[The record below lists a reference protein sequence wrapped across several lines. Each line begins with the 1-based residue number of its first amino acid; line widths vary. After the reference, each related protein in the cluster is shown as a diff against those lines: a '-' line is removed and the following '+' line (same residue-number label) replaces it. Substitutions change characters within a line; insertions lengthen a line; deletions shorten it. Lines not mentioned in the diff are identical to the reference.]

1 MREKIVMQIAI
12 CTVLMLLGINIVNP
26 HENVA
31 GQQVAQETQTQTT
44 SGSAEPI
51 TWSVPTTIA
60 TNATLKPILKWDS
73 NLLHLVWVVNNTII
87 YTNSTTRGSS
97 WNTPKCV
104 VSRELNII
112 DFDYAV
118 QGDVH
123 LIAYTLANYSTYMT
137 FTDDGWTQVS
147 DEYVGRGIT
156 PSVLL
161 HATKTTATKDYE
173 MQIGYQGIVNQTIRM
188 NLADFTHNRTVF
200 DGSSIKLATHT
211 DILPLK
217 LAYADTVLVGN
228 TLYVIGGTE
237 DGVHGT
243 DTIFAFD
250 LNTYKITDAI
260 KMPYGVFGHAAV
272 AYNNSI
278 YIIGG
283 CTEDGN
289 YTKKIM
295 RYVPQERYVSVL
307 DIELPVGT
315 AFGFALLHPRSVNP
329 FDAIW
334 IMPGKCENNTCRDE
348 LWRLRLDTW
357 SIEVRARTDELA
369 ELPHAYY
376 GMKAVRD
383 GDCLFIFGGRS
394 GEQFVDRIYKLWMY
408 DGWRYIDSIALPY
421 GVADM
426 GIAMLGHVTYLFGGR
441 TANGYT
447 DDIIE
452 CFHEPWSYP
461 WEGPRI
467 VAKLAEPMAG
477 ICAVPTDSTAYLLG
491 GQTASEYKNEITEF
505 KPITYTLG
513 TALYSTTFD
522 NTSGWYL
529 NATDGN
535 TVQVSRGKLY
545 INSRADI
552 AGYAYALS
560 PYIETQYA
568 AFRISLDFRF
578 VGYDNQM
585 FWLIKDGGVGIGV
598 QRNSSQSGEY
608 GSMTFVDE
616 AGHYVFI
623 TYAWPDI
630 DYHLEVIVIPG
641 WAVYV
646 FLNGEYCGAYRTNH
660 LFTGSRYYLGDIGE
674 VPDSRGACYFDN
686 FAVHTVNVQQNVV
699 QKLAP
704 YYADG
709 FAQYELCLESY
720 PISLTPY
727 WDTTATG
734 TVSVVLNADN
744 SHATLTRWTPYNF
757 TSKLK
762 HVNITV
768 RLSTDNCRQTPE
780 LRTMGT
786 IVMQFDTLNIM
797 KKYASAM
804 YVNKRWVWIII
815 YTNTTITDGTGKL
828 LGRIK
833 FTGSGTYLFA
843 TNMENDTT
851 WMYLN
856 NTTGLYHMFT
866 VIGEP
871 QYGFDV
877 ATYGKQQWIV
887 WSDMRTGTYQIY
899 MRYTRDGGLTWR
911 EQRLTFGT
919 GYAKHP
925 QISLDN
931 SKDVHITYLENSEYI
946 WNIGYVK
953 YSSYGRRVERTE
965 ILTDFSDTQIS
976 GYYADGTPYAGA
988 VFASII
994 TDVNGAPHVIYLKDN
1009 ELKYTNK
1016 IGTVSENVESTKQDV
1031 FTLSDDVFSGN
1042 ATLQKNTLGNKYDA
1056 VENMIA
1062 AQNTKGAVKKLKEDI
1077 IPKTSGEWIVEASA
1091 SAEITDSNM
1100 EILASLEGPQVT
1112 ITKIEYLDIDQAAV
1126 YYYINWGAR
1135 TPKEVWAYLYSGNQL
1150 VKATKTP
1157 STDST
1162 SVVWDGLAQNV
1173 TYTTKIVATAT
1184 DNTSGSASK
1193 SFMISLAITNIC
1205 ILKVSDNSVKFTW
1218 YTSLPTSQNTIRV
1231 WDTNYDKTYNEVNPD
1246 VKKTEH
1252 ASPEITGLSTTTTYT
1267 YRITAGTV
1275 SNSSSFQ
1282 VPVIQIFNVVV
1293 NASTDKAVINWSTN
1307 VLTDTCLTW
1316 KVYKPA
1322 QDDYGWCWY
1331 YSSTQ
1336 TTTHTATIM
1345 NLNPGEQYEYYIIA
1359 HAKINN
1365 QNYMVQTDIME
1376 FHTKHKIISAASEAY
1391 YDSTRHTNGIRVY
1404 WETTDSNLRDY
1415 VIELCTPVC
1424 TPYDTP
1430 KVIYSTTVRESGNTH
1445 FIEIPKSVL
1454 SPYFVINIP
1463 YKCIISTAGTLETEI
1478 EAETETEILDYD
1490 NDGLSNAE
1498 ESCGW
1503 EVPIV
1508 KLFYNYWDMNVYTD
1522 IDSNAY
1528 LFYKYHVFSNPCDPD
1543 EDLDG
1548 WNDLEEKTHHTIP
1561 IKMRAW
1567 GGGGGGGKPPLI
1579 CKVSENPVDQPYI
1592 PDGKDTDNDGAIDSQ
1607 DGNPNFYS
1615 NTKFAVAI
1623 KDYLCSVP
1631 NGNAYL
1637 ELTTP
1642 SSEVQINSVTLPT
1655 CTQPSSP
1662 WYGLK
1667 DLFEVT
1673 APPSCKSIVLNL
1685 AMYVVRSGFTVQ
1697 ADIDEGYYSNYDG
1710 TLTLTYDIQTGMWTG
1725 EDRSDESNPL
1735 GYGHT
1740 MGDADPNYSPCGE
1753 VWFDI
1758 IQRDVDI
1765 KDNVGNVAGGGD
1777 TIPMFRELQL
1787 GTDPFKW
1794 DTDEDGLPD
1803 GWEIKYGLDPIDNTG
1818 DNGGGGDPDHDGASN
1833 YDEWN
1838 SGTNPVNSQNVP
1850 SPPAP
1855 IPWASYR
1862 VITCTS
1868 VNTFTT
1874 SIESTNNNDQLRIR
1888 VTNAQNDAM
1897 SDPIYGGL
1905 PNWLYSLNCGMDTII
1920 YPTLGHPEIAV
1931 LESSKATVHISVPK
1945 RYAQTPTV
1953 VGVHAYRTGEDYTPS
1968 SFTWEYTGVSVEIT
1982 AVFSN
1987 IPSGK
1992 MYNLN
1997 VLLDVGNELKNYYSE
2012 HSLYIL
2018 EDSTYYAGS
2027 FSFVQITDTHVGK
2040 TFWGYGLV
2048 GAQRSADYH
2057 MARLWGIFSYLD
2069 GGEVTPPKFAIFTG
2083 DLIDDPWDERGMQ
2096 LVRNIIKSV
2105 SFPVFCT
2112 PGNHDNFGPFYDKYI
2127 TEDNDYYFEWG
2138 HYFRFISYD
2147 SGLGFHQLT
2156 GLSLWTQQRTIMD
2169 WIENSQNV
2177 GRKHIFIFSHGP
2189 NVGDPEYRH
2198 IFLGIDNDK
2207 GFVEYLYW
2215 NKNYVEAVF
2224 AGHTHRDMIA
2234 YDVSSGDI
2242 DNPSHIIPNPTEEH
2256 AFYYSDATY
2265 YIITGAST

>member
-12 CTVLMLLGINIVNP
+12 CTVLMLLGTNIVNP

-44 SGSAEPI
+44 SGSTEPI
-51 TWSVPTTIA
+51 TWSTPATIA
-60 TNATLKPILKWDS
+60 TNATLKPILKWDN

-87 YTNSTTRGSS
+87 YTNSTNRGSS

-112 DFDYAV
+112 DFDYV
-118 QGDVH
+118 MQGDVH

-161 HATKTTATKDYE
+161 HATKTTDTKDYE

-188 NLADFTHNRTVF
+188 NLADFTHNRTGF

-217 LAYADTVLVGN
+217 LAYADTVLLGN
-228 TLYVIGGTE
+228 TLYMIGGTE
-237 DGVHGT
+237 DGIHGT

-250 LNTYKITDAI
+250 LNTYKITDTI
-260 KMPYGVFGHAAV
+260 RMPYGIFGHAAV

-334 IMPGKCENNTCRDE
+334 IMPGKCENNTYRDE

-357 SIEVRARTDELA
+357 SIEVRARTSL
-369 ELPHAYY
+369 LPHAYY

-461 WEGPRI
+461 WEVPRI
-467 VAKLAEPMAG
+467 VAKLAEPLAG

-513 TALYSTTFD
+513 AVLYSTTFD

-568 AFRISLDFRF
+568 AFRITLDFRF

-709 FAQYELCLESY
+709 FAQYELCFESY
-720 PISLTPY
+720 PLSLTPY

-734 TVSVVLNADN
+734 TVSVVLNANN

-762 HVNITV
+762 QVNITV

-786 IVMQFDTLNIM
+786 MVMQFDTVNIM

-833 FTGSGTYLFA
+833 FTGSGAYLLA
-843 TNMENDTT
+843 TNMENDAT

-856 NTTGLYHMFT
+856 NTTGLYHMFA

-899 MRYTRDGGLTWR
+899 MRYTRDAGLTWR

-953 YSSYGRRVERTE
+953 YSSYARRMDRTE

-994 TDVNGAPHVIYLKDN
+994 TDVNGAPHVIYQKDN
-1009 ELKYTNK
+1009 DLKYTNK
-1016 IGTVSENVESTKQDV
+1016 IGTVSENVESTKQEV
-1031 FTLSDDVFSGN
+1031 FTLPDDVFSGN

-1157 STDST
+1157 STGST

-1252 ASPEITGLSTTTTYT
+1252 ASPEITGLSATTT

-1282 VPVIQIFNVVV
+1282 VPVIQILNVVV
-1293 NASTDKAVINWSTN
+1293 NASTDKAVINWTTN

-1331 YSSTQ
+1331 NIKENTQ
-1336 TTTHTATIM
+1336 NHSATIT

-1365 QNYMVQTDIME
+1365 QNYMVQTDIRAFTTANTIRNLQIE
-1376 FHTKHKIISAASEAY
+1376 DY
-1391 YDSTRHTNGIRVY
+1391 YTTENGVRVY
-1404 WETTDSNLRDY
+1404 WESTDDAPHTYTVKMMLEGY
-1415 VIELCTPVC
+1415 EVLTKEITEGGTQHELCIPASQIPVKNI
-1424 TPYDTP
+1424 TYTF
-1430 KVIYSTTVRESGNTH
+1430 TVSSEIGNT
-1445 FIEIPKSVL
+1445 EVTMNCEKNTVSDRD
-1454 SPYFVINIP
+1454 
-1463 YKCIISTAGTLETEI
+1463 G
-1478 EAETETEILDYD
+1478 
-1490 NDGLSNAE
+1490 DGLSDAE
-1498 ESCGW
+1498 ELHGW
-1503 EVPIV
+1503 DVGIFSGVPQW
-1508 KLFYNYWDMNVYTD
+1508 YWWSEYWLYYYTTRSD
-1522 IDSNAY
+1522 PT
-1528 LFYKYHVFSNPCDPD
+1528 FSDYD
-1543 EDLDG
+1543 GDG
-1548 WNDLEEKTHHTIP
+1548 WNDYQERLHRTEP
-1561 IKMRAW
+1561 NRALGGGGV
-1567 GGGGGGGKPPLI
+1567 GGGGGHPYLI
-1579 CKVSENPVDQPYI
+1579 CGTIGLPSST
-1592 PDGKDTDNDGAIDSQ
+1592 PDGKDTDRDGLMDPVDPNPTISIGGTYIEVNIEQLEVHNQFGIDEVKVNLQMFPTPDPDYYFIYQNPSIDGSTATIQYKQRFHFTQEQEKIYINISCNRRTGDSWADVFLHHSDHTQ
-1607 DGNPNFYS
+1607 DTVVNLVYDVRRGEWTGDDYPGEGPNY
-1615 NTKFAVAI
+1615 
-1623 KDYLCSVP
+1623 
-1631 NGNAYL
+1631 
-1637 ELTTP
+1637 
-1642 SSEVQINSVTLPT
+1642 
-1655 CTQPSSP
+1655 
-1662 WYGLK
+1662 
-1667 DLFEVT
+1667 
-1673 APPSCKSIVLNL
+1673 
-1685 AMYVVRSGFTVQ
+1685 GFTTGEETSYY
-1697 ADIDEGYYSNYDG
+1697 AWGSMKFHITFIDTDIGSNGYVYGDVGEKFHGRN
-1710 TLTLTYDIQTGMWTG
+1710 LTY
-1725 EDRSDESNPL
+1725 
-1735 GYGHT
+1735 
-1740 MGDADPNYSPCGE
+1740 A
-1753 VWFDI
+1753 
-1758 IQRDVDI
+1758 
-1765 KDNVGNVAGGGD
+1765 
-1777 TIPMFRELQL
+1777 REIEL
-1787 GTDPFKW
+1787 GTNPYST
-1794 DTDEDGLPD
+1794 DTDGDSLPD
-1803 GWEIKYGLDPIDNTG
+1803 GWECMYGLNPLSYLGNDGADGNPDGDAYLNWEEYVRNTDPTKSPTSSLSVSYREICVYSDHFTTNVVSQSFNPPTCDPYYGVGEDWSQPTPYLDTISYPQLGCPEIVVRDATTNTANVYISIFHSYGVIKSAVVCAVCYSGGISQKKQATSVIFTENTNYWLKLVATFPFWWAETMKMYDLEVTVTNNTG
-1818 DNGGGGDPDHDGASN
+1818 GVST
-1833 YDEWN
+1833 YN
-1838 SGTNPVNSQNVP
+1838 SAHCLYVVESSDYNS
-1850 SPPAP
+1850 
-1855 IPWASYR
+1855 
-1862 VITCTS
+1862 
-1868 VNTFTT
+1868 NTFWF
-1874 SIESTNNNDQLRIR
+1874 
-1888 VTNAQNDAM
+1888 A
-1897 SDPIYGGL
+1897 
-1905 PNWLYSLNCGMDTII
+1905 
-1920 YPTLGHPEIAV
+1920 
-1931 LESSKATVHISVPK
+1931 
-1945 RYAQTPTV
+1945 
-1953 VGVHAYRTGEDYTPS
+1953 
-1968 SFTWEYTGVSVEIT
+1968 
-1982 AVFSN
+1982 
-1987 IPSGK
+1987 
-1992 MYNLN
+1992 
-1997 VLLDVGNELKNYYSE
+1997 
-2012 HSLYIL
+2012 
-2018 EDSTYYAGS
+2018 
-2027 FSFVQITDTHVGK
+2027 QITDTHCGR
-2040 TFWGYGLV
+2040 TFWGYALSD
-2048 GAQRSADYH
+2048 APQRTSMYH
-2057 MARLWGIFSYLD
+2057 MAMLYQLIKMLNER
-2069 GGEVTPPKFAIFTG
+2069 VPKPAFLLYTG
-2083 DLIDDPWDERGMQ
+2083 DLIDDPGDMSGMAT
-2096 LVRNIIKSV
+2096 VRQIIRMAN
-2105 SFPVFCT
+2105 FPVFCT
-2112 PGNHDNFGPFYDKYI
+2112 PGNHDGYILSPYDTYI
-2127 TEDNDYYFEWG
+2127 TTNKDYYFTWG
-2138 HYFRFISYD
+2138 NYRFISYD
-2147 SGLGFHQLT
+2147 SGSSVIFPFIPSTRLMGLT
-2156 GLSLWTQQRTIMD
+2156 GSQLSTLKS
-2169 WIENSQNV
+2169 WIEDAHNHGYRV
-2177 GRKHIFIFSHGP
+2177 FVFSHGP
-2189 NVGDPEYRH
+2189 NVGDPNYRH
-2198 IFLGIDNDK
+2198 IAIWIDNDK
-2207 GFVEYLYW
+2207 PFVEYLSEHPD
-2215 NKNYVEAVF
+2215 YVEAVF
-2224 AGHTHRDMIA
+2224 AGHTHGSNIT
-2234 YDVSSGDI
+2234 YDVSI
-2242 DNPSHIIPNPTEEH
+2242 DEINSPSPWIDFPD
-2256 AFYYSDATY
+2256 AFCVCYYSTPTY
-2265 YIITGAST
+2265 YIVTKAST

>member
-31 GQQVAQETQTQTT
+31 GQQAAQETQPQTT

-104 VSRELNII
+104 VSREINII
-112 DFDYAV
+112 DFDYVV

-123 LIAYTLANYSTYMT
+123 LIAYTLANYSTYMA

-237 DGVHGT
+237 DGIHGT

-250 LNTYKITDAI
+250 LNTYKITDTVR
-260 KMPYGVFGHAAV
+260 MPYGVFGHAAV

-797 KKYASAM
+797 KKYAGAM

-899 MRYTRDGGLTWR
+899 MRYTRDAGLTWR

-953 YSSYGRRVERTE
+953 YSSYARRVERTE

-1205 ILKVSDNSVKFTW
+1205 ILKVSDSSVKFTW
-1218 YTSLPTSQNTIRV
+1218 STSIPTSQNTIRV

-1252 ASPEITGLSTTTTYT
+1252 ASPEITGLSATTTYT

-1282 VPVIQIFNVVV
+1282 VPVIQILNIVV
-1293 NASTDKAVINWSTN
+1293 NASTDKAVINWTTN

-1331 YSSTQ
+1331 NIKENTQ
-1336 TTTHTATIM
+1336 NHSATIT

-1365 QNYMVQTDIME
+1365 QNYMVQTDIRAFTTANTIRNLQIE
-1376 FHTKHKIISAASEAY
+1376 DY
-1391 YDSTRHTNGIRVY
+1391 YTTENGVRVY
-1404 WETTDSNLRDY
+1404 WESTDEAPHTYTVKMMLEGY
-1415 VIELCTPVC
+1415 EVLTKEITEGGTQHELCIPASQIPETNTIYTFMVSTPDNTLLPMSIQDITQV
-1424 TPYDTP
+1424 DTDGDGLTDAEELHGWD
-1430 KVIYSTTVRESGNTH
+1430 VLCGGTFIHVYSQPGIRDE
-1445 FIEIPKSVL
+1445 
-1454 SPYFVINIP
+1454 
-1463 YKCIISTAGTLETEI
+1463 
-1478 EAETETEILDYD
+1478 D
-1490 NDGLSNAE
+1490 NDGWTDFWEKRARTLPHDIPLSM
-1498 ESCGW
+1498 GG
-1503 EVPIV
+1503 I
-1508 KLFYNYWDMNVYTD
+1508 
-1522 IDSNAY
+1522 
-1528 LFYKYHVFSNPCDPD
+1528 
-1543 EDLDG
+1543 
-1548 WNDLEEKTHHTIP
+1548 
-1561 IKMRAW
+1561 
-1567 GGGGGGGKPPLI
+1567 GGGGGGGHPPLI
-1579 CKVSENPVDQPYI
+1579 CDAGEYQITGDMRS
-1592 PDGKDTDNDGAIDSQ
+1592 GSDTDGDGVKDSMDINPIRDENMIVHVHEQNLHVYGGGPLWQSLHVKDRYTGIEYSTTWDLTEKLDRTVIMPISDQKPAKIEIWICCYPGSYVNINGWDYLVDIAYYDKIDTNYNVWLVGNRITK
-1607 DGNPNFYS
+1607 DGNAL
-1615 NTKFAVAI
+1615 T
-1623 KDYLCSVP
+1623 
-1631 NGNAYL
+1631 L
-1637 ELTTP
+1637 EGCGGPIDVYATIDLTV
-1642 SSEVQINSVTLPT
+1642 SLEGADLDGD
-1655 CTQPSSP
+1655 
-1662 WYGLK
+1662 GLK
-1667 DLFEVT
+1667 
-1673 APPSCKSIVLNL
+1673 
-1685 AMYVVRSGFTVQ
+1685 Y
-1697 ADIDEGYYSNYDG
+1697 
-1710 TLTLTYDIQTGMWTG
+1710 
-1725 EDRSDESNPL
+1725 
-1735 GYGHT
+1735 
-1740 MGDADPNYSPCGE
+1740 
-1753 VWFDI
+1753 
-1758 IQRDVDI
+1758 
-1765 KDNVGNVAGGGD
+1765 
-1777 TIPMFRELQL
+1777 
-1787 GTDPFKW
+1787 
-1794 DTDEDGLPD
+1794 
-1803 GWEIKYGLDPIDNTG
+1803 WEEAYKY
-1818 DNGGGGDPDHDGASN
+1818 
-1833 YDEWN
+1833 
-1838 SGTNPVNSQNVP
+1838 GTNPFS
-1850 SPPAP
+1850 
-1855 IPWASYR
+1855 
-1862 VITCTS
+1862 
-1868 VNTFTT
+1868 
-1874 SIESTNNNDQLRIR
+1874 
-1888 VTNAQNDAM
+1888 
-1897 SDPIYGGL
+1897 SDTDGD
-1905 PNWLYSLNCGMDTII
+1905 GM
-1920 YPTLGHPEIAV
+1920 P
-1931 LESSKATVHISVPK
+1931 
-1945 RYAQTPTV
+1945 
-1953 VGVHAYRTGEDYTPS
+1953 
-1968 SFTWEYTGVSVEIT
+1968 
-1982 AVFSN
+1982 
-1987 IPSGK
+1987 
-1992 MYNLN
+1992 
-1997 VLLDVGNELKNYYSE
+1997 
-2012 HSLYIL
+2012 
-2018 EDSTYYAGS
+2018 
-2027 FSFVQITDTHVGK
+2027 
-2040 TFWGYGLV
+2040 
-2048 GAQRSADYH
+2048 
-2057 MARLWGIFSYLD
+2057 D
-2069 GGEVTPPKFAIFTG
+2069 GGEVKYFVQDQRFDPTRPDTNYNGILDGYEDWDGDKISNVREIVWYNTSPIRYDVNWLIMVYMCPSGGDESFYGYAGIDINEMEASKLSKFMNVVCLRDEITTTTEYYILHDDDPNVIHSPSRSMDRLNMGDPNILLDFINRCIRQYSETNHYALIIWGHGLGGIYAGIGAGVDPLYLTELRAAISQSLLPQQCVDILIMDACLMGSIESIYTLCSVARVYVASANVVPGDYGLPYTQVFDG
-2083 DLIDDPWDERGMQ
+2083 WADLIAVSTSEDDKIKDIAKMICKRYIEQNVPDFNLLTMSAYDMRRISEYTISLQNIISYIDQQVADLTSSDVNQIHHKRLESQDYDNSYVDITDFGFRWGGTVAPFYELWQRLEEYNVIIAHEMKGSYSPYACGLSIAFPKENGGWRNIVEAGYRNTPFSVATGWDEFLDR
-2096 LVRNIIKSV
+2096 
-2105 SFPVFCT
+2105 
-2112 PGNHDNFGPFYDKYI
+2112 
-2127 TEDNDYYFEWG
+2127 YY
-2138 HYFRFISYD
+2138 
-2147 SGLGFHQLT
+2147 
-2156 GLSLWTQQRTIMD
+2156 QQR
-2169 WIENSQNV
+2169 
-2177 GRKHIFIFSHGP
+2177 G
-2189 NVGDPEYRH
+2189 
-2198 IFLGIDNDK
+2198 
-2207 GFVEYLYW
+2207 
-2215 NKNYVEAVF
+2215 
-2224 AGHTHRDMIA
+2224 
-2234 YDVSSGDI
+2234 
-2242 DNPSHIIPNPTEEH
+2242 
-2256 AFYYSDATY
+2256 
-2265 YIITGAST
+2265 